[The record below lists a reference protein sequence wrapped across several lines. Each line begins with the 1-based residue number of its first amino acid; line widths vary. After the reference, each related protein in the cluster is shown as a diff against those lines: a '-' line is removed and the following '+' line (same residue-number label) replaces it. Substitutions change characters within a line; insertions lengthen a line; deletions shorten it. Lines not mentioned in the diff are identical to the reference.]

1 MNYNLQRNLDLIPQF
16 DTDTLYCLK
25 NFYRDKVNRVSGVEA
40 KECLVSSAYKDDL
53 ELIVYYNELCHELYK
68 RGECN

>member
-1 MNYNLQRNLDLIPQF
+1 MSYDLQRDLNLIPQF

-25 NFYRDKVNRVSGVEA
+25 NFYKDKVNRVSGDNQ
-40 KECLVSSAYKDDL
+40 DDL
-53 ELIVYYNELCHELYK
+53 ELILYYNELCHELCE

>member
-25 NFYRDKVNRVSGVEA
+25 NFYRDKVNRVSGIE
-40 KECLVSSAYKDDL
+40 KKNNQDDL
-53 ELIVYYNELCHELYK
+53 ELILYYNELCHELYE

>member
-25 NFYRDKVNRVSGVEA
+25 NFFRDKVNRVSGVEI
-40 KECLVSSAYKDDL
+40 KNNQDDL
-53 ELIVYYNELCHELYK
+53 ELILYYNELCHELYE

>member
-1 MNYNLQRNLDLIPQF
+1 MNYNLQRNLNLIPQF

-25 NFYRDKVNRVSGVEA
+25 NFYRDKVNRVSDVEI
-40 KECLVSSAYKDDL
+40 KNNQDDL
-53 ELIVYYNELCHELYK
+53 ELILYYNELCHELYE

>member
-1 MNYNLQRNLDLIPQF
+1 MSYNLQRDLDLIPQF

-25 NFYRDKVNRVSGVEA
+25 NFYRDKVNRVSG
-40 KECLVSSAYKDDL
+40 SNQDDL
-53 ELIVYYNELCHELYK
+53 ELILYYNELCHELYE

>member
-1 MNYNLQRNLDLIPQF
+1 MNYNLQRDLDLIPQF

-25 NFYRDKVNRVSGVEA
+25 NFYRDKVNRVSGV
-40 KECLVSSAYKDDL
+40 SNQDDL
-53 ELIVYYNELCHELYK
+53 ELILYYNELCHELYE

>member
-25 NFYRDKVNRVSGVEA
+25 NFYRDKVNRVSGVEI
-40 KECLVSSAYKDDL
+40 KNNQDDL
-53 ELIVYYNELCHELYK
+53 ELILYYSELCHELYK

>member
-25 NFYRDKVNRVSGVEA
+25 NFYRDKVNRVSGVEI
-40 KECLVSSAYKDDL
+40 KNNQDDL
-53 ELIVYYNELCHELYK
+53 ELILYYNELCYELYE

>member
-1 MNYNLQRNLDLIPQF
+1 MNYNLQKNLDLIPQF

-25 NFYRDKVNRVSGVEA
+25 II
-40 KECLVSSAYKDDL
+40 L
-53 ELIVYYNELCHELYK
+53 YYNELCHELYE

>member
-16 DTDTLYCLK
+16 DTNTLYCLK
-25 NFYRDKVNRVSGVEA
+25 NFYRDKVNRVSGVEI
-40 KECLVSSAYKDDL
+40 KNNQDDL
-53 ELIVYYNELCHELYK
+53 ELILYYNELCHELYK

>member
-1 MNYNLQRNLDLIPQF
+1 MSYDLQRDLNLIPQF

-25 NFYRDKVNRVSGVEA
+25 NFYRDKINRVSGDNQ
-40 KECLVSSAYKDDL
+40 DDL
-53 ELIVYYNELCHELYK
+53 ELILYYNELCHELYE

>member
-1 MNYNLQRNLDLIPQF
+1 MSYNLQRDLDLISQF

-25 NFYRDKVNRVSGVEA
+25 NFYKDKVNRVSGGNQ
-40 KECLVSSAYKDDL
+40 DDL
-53 ELIVYYNELCHELYK
+53 ELISYYNELCHELYE

>member
-25 NFYRDKVNRVSGVEA
+25 NFYRDKVNHIRGSNQD
-40 KECLVSSAYKDDL
+40 YL
-53 ELIVYYNELCHELYK
+53 ELILYYNELCHELYE

>member
-16 DTDTLYCLK
+16 DTDTLYRLK
-25 NFYRDKVNRVSGVEA
+25 NFYRDKVNHIR
-40 KECLVSSAYKDDL
+40 SAEMISNQDDL
-53 ELIVYYNELCHELYK
+53 ELISYYNELCHELCE

>member
-1 MNYNLQRNLDLIPQF
+1 MSYDLQRDLNLIPQF

-25 NFYRDKVNRVSGVEA
+25 NFYRDKVNRVSG
-40 KECLVSSAYKDDL
+40 SNQDDL
-53 ELIVYYNELCHELYK
+53 ELVLYYNELCHELYE